1 MAIYKSFQGGLMEI
15 HLNGRK
21 IESKAGTIMDLIL
34 EQGFDPSSLIAEVN
48 FKLVPQESWKDVPVR
63 QGDTIELLSF
73 VGGG

>member
-1 MAIYKSFQGGLMEI
+1 
-15 HLNGRK
+15 
-21 IESKAGTIMDLIL
+21 IMDLIL
-34 EQGFDPSSLIAEVN
+34 EQGLDPSSLIAEVN